1 MWIHNP
7 RVELLKE
14 REVVET
20 LHVAEHLM
28 SPWSPEDYYLFK
40 DTRGFCI
47 GTGSVYLRTLECQVW
62 SYQVGSGGGA
72 LAFFSAG
79 SPL

>member
-47 GTGSVYLRTLECQVW
+47 GTGSVYLRTPGMSGVELSSGIWGW
-62 SYQVGSGGGA
+62 SSGF
-72 LAFFSAG
+72 L
-79 SPL
+79 